1 MVYTRQKE
9 PRSGVMKFSEHLC
22 PKKLMCQFSSDY
34 DIRISD
40 KCCEEIKKKP
50 LHKWQEENNKS
61 IAIIGIM
68 TAEGGQRESAQ
79 CLAFKGNKLK
89 AFQPLVTVT
98 KEWEDWLIE
107 KYNIDISDIYRPPY
121 NFVRTGCKG
130 CPFGLNI
137 QHELDILDKF
147 FPAERKQ
154 CEIIWRPIYEEYRR
168 LSYRLKPLDEGRQM
182 TLDEFDSEQEI
193 KKGENE

>member
-1 MVYTRQKE
+1 
-9 PRSGVMKFSEHLC
+9 
-22 PKKLMCQFSSDY
+22 MCQFSSDY

-61 IAIIGIM
+61 ISIIGIM

-89 AFQPLVTVT
+89 AFQPLVPVT
-98 KEWEDWLIE
+98 KEWEEWLIE
-107 KYNIDISDIYRPPY
+107 KYNIDISDIYKPPY
-121 NFVRTGCKG
+121 CFKRTGCKG

-137 QHELDILDKF
+137 QHELDTLDKF

-168 LSYRLKPLDEGRQM
+168 LGYRLKPLENGRQM
-182 TLDEFDSEQEI
+182 TLDEFIQKGDI
-193 KKGENE
+193 K